1 MIVLENSIAF
11 FNRIYVLY
19 FSGYAYEAS
28 AHLVQIWCRGSLHS
42 SFNKN
47 YVYTHVSYLHPEIIL
62 RNSNVCLHSVTS
74 TMALFAIAKHSV
86 DIFNFNKYVKNL
98 GRNMIF
104 KAQYDVNLWTKFL
117 NSNSAHYW
125 YLYRSCLHLG
135 TWKSQKNELSDV
147 NKTYINISN
156 EQKFEL

>member
-1 MIVLENSIAF
+1 MSTRLILAPPPQIFRPSVIPVDRYITGQSHYGVIPVNFSEMHQMQKMIVLENSIAF

-86 DIFNFNKYVKNL
+86 DIFNFNKYVK
-98 GRNMIF
+98 
-104 KAQYDVNLWTKFL
+104 KP
-117 NSNSAHYW
+117 
-125 YLYRSCLHLG
+125 
-135 TWKSQKNELSDV
+135 
-147 NKTYINISN
+147 
-156 EQKFEL
+156 

>member
-1 MIVLENSIAF
+1 M
-11 FNRIYVLY
+11 Y

-98 GRNMIF
+98 DRNMIF

-125 YLYRSCLHLG
+125 YLYRSCLHLIIFG
-135 TWKSQKNELSDV
+135 DMNVPKKWIIRRKQDL
-147 NKTYINISN
+147 YRY
-156 EQKFEL
+156 Q

>member
-1 MIVLENSIAF
+1 MMVLENSIAF

-86 DIFNFNKYVKNL
+86 DIFNFNKYVENL
-98 GRNMIF
+98 DRNMIF
-104 KAQYDVNLWTKFL
+104 KAQYETNLWTKFL
-117 NSNSAHYW
+117 NSNSSNFCPLLISISVMFTSNNFYF
-125 YLYRSCLHLG
+125 
-135 TWKSQKNELSDV
+135 LSDV
-147 NKTYINISN
+147 NNTSIGISN
-156 EQKFEL
+156 SQKSFY